1 MDIRKF
7 GIIPF
12 LVMIG
17 LVIARYSAHTEPIQP
32 VQSSV
37 NFSQIVE
44 DHSLEAHPAIS
55 SMESYPTDDT
65 SSSGATQ
72 VTDLPQSDNS
82 VEGTNRSTPIKSR
95 TSWQYEPSRSSFI
108 PTRLVIPSLKVDTQ
122 IVFIP
127 FDETT
132 WNLEGLGDKIAL
144 LEGSPGNQ
152 LLNNTVL
159 AGHVTLFNGSNGPFR
174 YLTRLEP
181 GSKIIVYSGSQPL
194 IYQVRDLSL
203 VYPEAIEVMND
214 TERKELTLLTCTTWD
229 EATKSY
235 LRRLVVRADLVEIE
249 TKIVKD

>member
-1 MDIRKF
+1 MDLRKF

-32 VQSSV
+32 AQSSV
-37 NFSQIVE
+37 SFSQIVQ
-44 DHSLEAHPAIS
+44 DYPLEAHPATS
-55 SMESYPTDDT
+55 SMESLPANDT
-65 SSSGATQ
+65 SPLGTTQ
-72 VTDLPQSDNS
+72 VTDLPPFENS
-82 VEGTNRSTPIKSR
+82 VESTNRSAPIISR
-95 TSWQYEPSRSSFI
+95 TSSPYEPSRGSFI

-127 FDETT
+127 FNETS
-132 WNLEGLGDKIAL
+132 WDLEGLGDKIAY

-181 GSKIIVYSGSQPL
+181 GSKIIVYSGSQSL
-194 IYQVRDLSL
+194 TYQVRDLSL
-203 VYPEAIEVMND
+203 VYPEAIDVMD
-214 TERKELTLLTCTTWD
+214 ETERKELTLLTCTTWD

-249 TKIVKD
+249 TKVVQD